1 MFQVGDYIFYPMYGA
16 GHIEAMEE
24 KEFLG
29 EKKWY
34 YQVTIEHPV
43 MEVSFPIHNAESL
56 GIRNIADEEMLE
68 SARSVLLEQCSDLPS
83 NPTARQQNLLNKLK
97 TGELNMEL
105 QVIRDLSH
113 LSSKKT
119 LGWTDK
125 NMLNN
130 ARKLVISELIT
141 ARNISPE
148 EATLLLDNT
157 LHAVH

>member
-16 GHIEAMEE
+16 GYIEAMEE

-34 YQVTIEHPV
+34 YQVTIKHPV
-43 MEVSFPIHNAESL
+43 MEVSFPIHNAEVL

-68 SARSVLLEQCSDLPS
+68 SARSVFREQCVDLPS
-83 NPTARQQNLLNKLK
+83 NPTARQQGLLQKLK
-97 TGELNMEL
+97 TGELCMEI
-105 QVIRDLSH
+105 QVIRDLTH
-113 LSSKKT
+113 LNTRKS

-148 EATLLLDNT
+148 EASLLLDNNIN
-157 LHAVH
+157 AVS